1 MTTLA
6 TQETAP
12 RPSRIGMWIGLGV
25 IALCVAVVAFAAS
38 QRPDEI
44 SLAAAENRKQVDIGQ
59 LVYQRNCM
67 ACHGVKL
74 KGKPSW
80 EVNSPKEAGIPL
92 SADGVT
98 WHLSDSHLFEAI
110 ATGIRTK
117 DGKSQRIHDKGYGK
131 VMGGKLTDQ
140 EIWALIAY
148 FKTTWT
154 ARQIES
160 QKETNLRSRPAAAPT
175 SPPVGGK

>member
-1 MTTLA
+1 MAQLRSWGCVPA
-6 TQETAP
+6 
-12 RPSRIGMWIGLGV
+12 

-98 WHLSDSHLFEAI
+98 WHLSDNHLFEAI

-117 DGKSQRIHDKGYGK
+117 DGKSQRIHDSGYGK

-160 QKETNLRSRPAAAPT
+160 QKETNLRDRAATPPAPAPA
-175 SPPVGGK
+175 GGK